1 MSFSSEL
8 IEQCKKTLKLSK
20 DSEVLEVV
28 PIGKTVLSEVKS
40 GKRHLT
46 EEQALAIAS
55 ACELNPEWVLVNL
68 AAETSKSESG
78 KSIWAKLAK
87 KLSSHGAA
95 FSLILVCLLGSVP
108 DSGKV
113 VLLEPLEKYSY
124 NYKIMFKIN
133 GLAYFC
139 FMFLVWFAYVFRE
152 QEKHQRKERHFQELI
167 FESVSN

>member
-1 MSFSSEL
+1 MKFSAGLLELAKEKLGLTKDAELLEL
-8 IEQCKKTLKLSK
+8 IPNTTKGNLSQ
-20 DSEVLEVV
+20 
-28 PIGKTVLSEVKS
+28 VKS
-40 GKRHLT
+40 GIRHLT

-113 VLLEPLEKYSY
+113 VLLEPLEKYSHNDY
-124 NYKIMFKIN
+124 YVKFLMGVYK
-133 GLAYFC
+133 
-139 FMFLVWFAYVFRE
+139 VE
-152 QEKHQRKERHFQELI
+152 
-167 FESVSN
+167 